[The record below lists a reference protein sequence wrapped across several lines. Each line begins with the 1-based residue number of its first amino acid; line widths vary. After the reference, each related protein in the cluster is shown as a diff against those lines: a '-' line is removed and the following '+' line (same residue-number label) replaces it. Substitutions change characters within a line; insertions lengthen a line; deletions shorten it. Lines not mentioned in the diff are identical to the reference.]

1 MIKRN
6 LWPQLLVI
14 LIALTL
20 LIPGLTL
27 PMLSLDGQADK
38 AKFADTTIG
47 MMTEDRE
54 VRGIL
59 GSVSTLLGFNRVE
72 GQVEIYQKTRS
83 IWGTIQDLADHGNLL
98 VAVLI
103 ATFSVIIPGLK
114 LLCQLGLLALKPADR
129 LARSLHQFIGLIGK
143 WSMADVF
150 VVAIIVS
157 YLAGNAK
164 GQMGELITMHA
175 QLEPGFWCFT
185 GYCLF
190 SIASNVMM
198 AKRITSQ
205 A

>member
-1 MIKRN
+1 MTTQRK
-6 LWPQLLVI
+6 WPQLLLI
-14 LIALTL
+14 LIALAL
-20 LIPGLTL
+20 LIPGLSL

-47 MMTEDRE
+47 MMTEDKE

-59 GSVSTLLGFNRVE
+59 GSVSALLGFNRVE

-114 LLCQLGLLALKPADR
+114 LLCQLALLVLKPADR

-185 GYCLF
+185 GYSLF
-190 SIASNVMM
+190 SIASTVMM
-198 AKRITSQ
+198 GLTRPTA
-205 A
+205 